1 MLVLLPCYSLED
13 FSLNRPSDEADEIF
27 AAWTSLF
34 HPLLLEH
41 EAALPEWE
49 PAGSP
54 NTSRTYSLVVV
65 PPTCESLVPQEA
77 MAKLEE
83 SEAILIRG
91 CSTRQA
97 IVKEILHRIGKED
110 ATFDADLV
118 DSFYS
123 LGLAYFISDL
133 LTRKLRY
140 MSDIDSTELERVFLA
155 AVKAY
160 RENNGDI
167 QATHDELQKGFDLV
181 CQATEYYFPSPARFV
196 DLTRLSPEDG
206 PDSLLRMLKRRA
218 QRGEKT
224 NLLPDVD
231 FISSA
236 ASRYPRTIDFLRK
249 EIAQGRVELLCADEG
264 EHSLYLMPQTDI
276 LRRLRQGR
284 DELSA
289 FLGKTPRYFGRYR
302 AGLTPVL
309 PQLLRLTGFKASLL
323 FTLDGWTTDYK
334 NQTRVNWKDRSGTM
348 LPTLAKSPVDAE
360 DTSAFMELLD
370 DLGYAW
376 HSDDVMTSVYSHR
389 PDREVLWWGDMA
401 RTNRFTP
408 IIAEFNGL
416 SEYIELT
423 KTAGQT
429 KLLKK
434 DDFRTNA
441 LTRASK
447 NDQADPV
454 SQWNRYYSDYFAAL
468 ASRCQT
474 VMELDPKADEI
485 PAGGEVP
492 PNTALFTNVSLF
504 PKTVIA
510 PGRPESVPPE
520 FARHVLVVSHV
531 NDRTETLL
539 ELPPMSRVCLRFE
552 NVPVEVKENRKKKK
566 KKGKNDPSPQSQS
579 VVKTGFWTGLKQK
592 WFGSSQ
598 AGPVEPRMVELID
611 NARARDEGGAYYVMR
626 NGQMELRVDRSTGVV
641 KRLSTLN
648 DPSGIEFSKG
658 LLRRPGFGNRFSWQL
673 ALKMS
678 KLQCQCDGRDRQSGH
693 YGYTIMAADKFRIL
707 STGPVEGC
715 LKVIGRLV
723 LPDGTSIAKYEQTLT
738 MRRNYPVIDV
748 EITFQPKELPTE
760 HSWDNYFGCRFAWK
774 DTFAEVR
781 AGVHEML
788 WKSDRDFLQAPECV
802 DIRSEENIGMTILSN
817 GYPFYRLQGST
828 RIDSILIPKNESQ
841 RTFRFG
847 VGVDLPDPMAS
858 ALGFFGPVPQV
869 VSPKNQPQ
877 EHFRRF
883 FDLESHTG
891 GALPIDVEPVYNT
904 DTCGSDL
911 PDNPVKTDR
920 TRPDGFRL
928 TLLEREATSSSVQ
941 LRFCSEVEQLEVADL
956 TGGTPDELSV
966 SQDGQTVSDPPTP
979 SGPAGQTASETTQS
993 ESLDSASTD
1002 DSESD
1007 IEKAES
1013 KNGNTET
1020 GTTSDTDTDDTDTDD
1035 TDTDD
1040 TETESETESEADK
1053 AAKSLPVTQRI
1064 DNQTFSVNLKR
1075 NELLP
1080 LDIRFGKIG
1089 STGE

>member
-41 EAALPEWE
+41 EGVLPEWE

-54 NTSRTYSLVVV
+54 NTSRTYSLVVI
-65 PPTCESLVPQEA
+65 PPTCESLVPQDA
-77 MAKLEE
+77 IAKLEE

-140 MSDIDSTELERVFLA
+140 MSDIDATELERVFLA

-160 RENNGDI
+160 RENDGDI
-167 QATHDELQKGFDLV
+167 QATNDELQKGFDQV

-196 DLTRLSPEDG
+196 DLTRLSPDDEPG
-206 PDSLLRMLKRRA
+206 SLLRMLKRRA
-218 QRGEKT
+218 ERGEKT
-224 NLLPDVD
+224 NLLPDID
-231 FISSA
+231 FIRQA
-236 ASRYPRTIDFLRK
+236 GTRYPKTLDFLRK
-249 EIAQGRVELLCADEG
+249 EIAEGRVELLCADSG
-264 EHSLYLMPQTDI
+264 ESPLYLLPQTDI
-276 LRRLRQGR
+276 LRRLQQGR
-284 DELSA
+284 EELSA
-289 FLGKTPRYFGRYR
+289 FLGKTPRYFGRNR

-309 PQLLRLTGFKASLL
+309 PQLLRLTGFKASFL
-323 FTLDGWTTDYK
+323 FTSDGLTSDYK
-334 NQTRVNWKDRSGTM
+334 NQTRVNWKDRSGTI

-416 SEYIELT
+416 AEYVDLT

-447 NDQADPV
+447 NDEADPV
-454 SQWNRYYSDYFAAL
+454 SRWGKYYSDYFAGL
-468 ASRCQT
+468 SSRCQT
-474 VMELDPKADEI
+474 VMELDST
-485 PAGGEVP
+485 GGAQAEGDVP
-492 PNTALFTNVSLF
+492 PNTSLF
-504 PKTVIA
+504 INASLYPKTAIA
-510 PGRPESVPPE
+510 LGRPESVPSE
-520 FARHVLVVSHV
+520 FAGHVLVVSHV
-531 NDRTETLL
+531 DDRTETLL
-539 ELPPMSRVCLRFE
+539 ELPPMSHVCLKLE

-566 KKGKNDPSPQSQS
+566 KKGKSDPSPETQP
-579 VVKTGFWTGLKQK
+579 VVKTGFWNGLKQK
-592 WFGSSQ
+592 LFGSSQ
-598 AGPVEPRMVELID
+598 TSPTPPRMVDLVD
-611 NARARDEGGAYYVMR
+611 DARAREEGGAYYILR
-626 NGQMELRVDRSTGVV
+626 NGQIELRVDRATGVM

-678 KLQCQCDGRDRQSGH
+678 KSQYQCDGRDPQSSN
-693 YGYTIMAADKFRIL
+693 YSYTIMAADKFRVL

-723 LPDGTSIAKYEQTLT
+723 LPDGTSIAKYEQLIT

-748 EITFQPKELPTE
+748 EVTFQPKEMPTE

-781 AGVHEML
+781 AGVHEMF

-802 DIRSEENIGMTILSN
+802 DIRSEENVGVTILSN

-828 RIDSILIPKNESQ
+828 RLDSVLIPKNESQ

-847 VGVDLPDPMAS
+847 IGVDLPDPMKS
-858 ALGFFGPVPQV
+858 ALGFFGPGPLVEC
-869 VSPKNQPQ
+869 PKKQPQ
-877 EHFRRF
+877 QQFRRF
-883 FDLESHTG
+883 FDLESSVG
-891 GALPIDVEPVYNT
+891 GVLPIDIEPVYNT
-904 DTCGSDL
+904 DAADTSVAVNVAC
-911 PDNPVKTDR
+911 
-920 TRPDGFRL
+920 PDGFRM
-928 TLLEREATSSSVQ
+928 TLLEREGTRSSAQ
-941 LRFCSEVEQLEVADL
+941 LRFCSEVERLDVVDF
-956 TGGTPDELSV
+956 TGGVEDELEAA
-966 SQDGQTVSDPPTP
+966 QDVPSISD
-979 SGPAGQTASETTQS
+979 SQTASDSTGQIESETPP
-993 ESLDSASTD
+993 ESLDAADMD

-1007 IEKAES
+1007 TEKTNSE
-1013 KNGNTET
+1013 N
-1020 GTTSDTDTDDTDTDD
+1020 DDTK
-1035 TDTDD
+1035 
-1040 TETESETESEADK
+1040 TETEAQADK
-1053 AAKSLPVTQRI
+1053 AVESLPVTQRI
-1064 DNQTFSVNLKR
+1064 DKQAFSVNLKR
-1075 NELLP
+1075 NQLLP
-1080 LDIRFGKIG
+1080 LEIRFGKIG
-1089 STGE
+1089 SVDE